1 MKIYLSFPGRKYDF
15 CITSL
20 NQMPELADLLKILY
34 GEYCV
39 ETPKRALWEIE
50 IKDKGRNQAFDIIY
64 DDKKFMSD
72 TPVQDVLKILFQ
84 HPNIE
89 PGVIALHG
97 AAVEH
102 CGKAHVF
109 LAATKTGKST
119 LASYL
124 TSQGLGY
131 ISEDCVL
138 IRKKERC
145 VIPCTIPV
153 HLREGGKKVLDELG
167 IQYEYSCVHLA
178 NVERYI
184 YCPEKRVAD
193 ELPIGAVYFITRNNL
208 RNEVRRCDKAASFE
222 KLLQAPITVHQVDGE
237 YIRTLLALTENI
249 YDVMYKDMEYI
260 YRAVCN
266 IDG

>member
-1 MKIYLSFPGRKYDF
+1 MRIYLSLPGRKYDY
-15 CITSL
+15 CIASM
-20 NQMPELADLLKILY
+20 NRMPESADFLKVLY

-50 IKDKGRNQAFDIIY
+50 IKERDENKAFDIIY
-64 DDKKFMSD
+64 EDKQFMSD
-72 TPVQDVLKILFQ
+72 TPVQDVLKIMFQ

-102 CGKAHVF
+102 GGKAHIF

-119 LASYL
+119 LTSYL
-124 TSQGLGY
+124 TSKGLGY

-138 IRKKERC
+138 IRKKVKR

-167 IQYEYSCVHLA
+167 IRHEYSCVHLA
-178 NVERYI
+178 NAERYI
-184 YCPEKRVAD
+184 YCPENRVTD
-193 ELPIGAVYFITRNNL
+193 ELPIGAVYFITRNSL
-208 RNEVRRCDKAASFE
+208 RNELQRCDKAVSFE

-249 YDVMYKDMEYI
+249 YDVMYKDMDYI
-260 YRAVCN
+260 YRAVCG